1 MNSCG
6 GLGSPGARD
15 VCRNLTMVESDN
27 ASSAADD
34 ARQSKFGKTKGPR
47 TQKPNNDAN
56 QQAAGDFLKL
66 VFFDKNCLELT

>member
-1 MNSCG
+1 MNSGG
-6 GLGSPGARD
+6 GLGSPGAR
-15 VCRNLTMVESDN
+15 RNLTMVESDN

>member
-1 MNSCG
+1 
-6 GLGSPGARD
+6 
-15 VCRNLTMVESDN
+15 MVESDN

-34 ARQSKFGKTKGPR
+34 ARRSKFGKTKGPR

-66 VFFDKNCLELT
+66 VFFDKKLLGINFSLLPQQSLKLSAIS